1 MQHHVDPPPGGRNPS
16 IRARV
21 RVRVR
26 DRVRDRVRVRVRIKV
41 RDHMVRVRVGVRPSQ
56 GLLVCPALQ

>member
-1 MQHHVDPPPGGRNPS
+1 MRVTRVRVRVGVEAQLPS

-26 DRVRDRVRVRVRIKV
+26 VRNNHKV
-41 RDHMVRVRVGVRPSQ
+41 FYD
-56 GLLVCPALQ
+56 LLYQVENGRAPGCSNR